1 MDASFSSE
9 QSRNLLAAA
18 RRLLPGAIVL
28 NTREQVLEAMELG
41 LERSKIFG
49 RVIVNSWTTAD
60 NFAVDVT
67 GLEIADLERLQR
79 AADTGAFDEPRGG
92 AASSGRGS
100 SGAGGGGGEG
110 QYGGGQYGG

>member
-9 QSRNLLAAA
+9 QSRNLLAAS
-18 RRLLPGAIVL
+18 RRLLPSAIVL
-28 NTREQVLEAMELG
+28 TTREQVLEAMELG

-49 RVIVNSWTTAD
+49 RVIVNSWTSAD

-79 AADTGAFDEPRGG
+79 ASDTGAFDEPRGG
-92 AASSGRGS
+92 GGGGGR
-100 SGAGGGGGEG
+100 GGGEG

>member
-9 QSRNLLAAA
+9 QSRNLLAAS

-60 NFAVDVT
+60 NFAIDVT

-79 AADTGAFDEPRGG
+79 AADSGAFDEPRGG
-92 AASSGRGS
+92 GGGGRGS
-100 SGAGGGGGEG
+100 SGGGGEG

>member
-18 RRLLPGAIVL
+18 RRLLPSAIVL

-41 LERSKIFG
+41 LERSKVFG
-49 RVIVNSWTTAD
+49 RVIVNSWTSAD
-60 NFAVDVT
+60 NFAIDVT

-92 AASSGRGS
+92 GGGS
-100 SGAGGGGGEG
+100 SRGGGGGGEG

>member
-18 RRLLPGAIVL
+18 RRLLPSAIVL

-41 LERSKIFG
+41 LERSKVFG
-49 RVIVNSWTTAD
+49 RVIVNSWTSAE
-60 NFAVDVT
+60 NFAIDVT

-92 AASSGRGS
+92 G
-100 SGAGGGGGEG
+100 GAGGARAGAEG

>member
-18 RRLLPGAIVL
+18 RRLLPSAIVL

-49 RVIVNSWTTAD
+49 RVIVNSWTSAD
-60 NFAVDVT
+60 NFAIDVT

-79 AADTGAFDEPRGG
+79 ASDNGAFDEPRGG
-92 AASSGRGS
+92 GGGAAAR
-100 SGAGGGGGEG
+100 GGGGEG

>member
-18 RRLLPGAIVL
+18 RRLLPGSIVL

-49 RVIVNSWTTAD
+49 RVIVNSWTSAD
-60 NFAVDVT
+60 NFAIDVT

-92 AASSGRGS
+92 GGRASS
-100 SGAGGGGGEG
+100 SGGGGGGEG

>member
-18 RRLLPGAIVL
+18 RRLLPSAIVL

-60 NFAVDVT
+60 SFAIDVT

-79 AADTGAFDEPRGG
+79 ASDSGAFDEPRGG
-92 AASSGRGS
+92 GATGGRSSGG
-100 SGAGGGGGEG
+100 GGGGGEG

>member
-18 RRLLPGAIVL
+18 RRLLPSAIVL

-41 LERSKIFG
+41 LERSKVFG
-49 RVIVNSWTTAD
+49 RVIVNSWTSAE

-92 AASSGRGS
+92 
-100 SGAGGGGGEG
+100 GGGGGARAGAEG

>member
-18 RRLLPGAIVL
+18 RRLLPSAIVL

-49 RVIVNSWTTAD
+49 RVIVNSWTSAD
-60 NFAVDVT
+60 NFAIDVT

-79 AADTGAFDEPRGG
+79 ASDTGAFDEPRGG
-92 AASSGRGS
+92 GGGTAR
-100 SGAGGGGGEG
+100 GGGGGEG

>member
-9 QSRNLLAAA
+9 QSRNLLAAS
-18 RRLLPGAIVL
+18 RRLLPGSIVL

-49 RVIVNSWTTAD
+49 RVIINSWTSSD
-60 NFAVDVT
+60 NFAIDVT

-79 AADTGAFDEPRGG
+79 ASDNGVFDEARGG
-92 AASSGRGS
+92 GGGRPS
-100 SGAGGGGGEG
+100 GGGGEG

>member
-18 RRLLPGAIVL
+18 RRLLPSAIVL

-49 RVIVNSWTTAD
+49 RVIVNSWTSAD
-60 NFAVDVT
+60 NFAIDVT

-79 AADTGAFDEPRGG
+79 ASDSGAFDEPRAGGG
-92 AASSGRGS
+92 ASRG
-100 SGAGGGGGEG
+100 GGGGGGGEG

>member
-18 RRLLPGAIVL
+18 RRLLPSAIVL

-41 LERSKIFG
+41 LERSKVFG
-49 RVIVNSWTTAD
+49 RVIVNSWTSAD
-60 NFAVDVT
+60 NFAIDVT

-79 AADTGAFDEPRGG
+79 AADSGAFDEPRSGG
-92 AASSGRGS
+92 GGRGS
-100 SGAGGGGGEG
+100 SSSSGGGGGGEG

>member
-18 RRLLPGAIVL
+18 RRLLPSAIVL

-49 RVIVNSWTTAD
+49 RVIVNSWTSAD
-60 NFAVDVT
+60 NFAIDVT

-79 AADTGAFDEPRGG
+79 ASDSGAFDEPR
-92 AASSGRGS
+92 
-100 SGAGGGGGEG
+100 AGGGGGGGGGRAAGEG

>member
-18 RRLLPGAIVL
+18 RRLLPSAIVL

-41 LERSKIFG
+41 LERSKVFG
-49 RVIVNSWTTAD
+49 RVIVNSWTSAD
-60 NFAVDVT
+60 NFAIDVT

-92 AASSGRGS
+92 
-100 SGAGGGGGEG
+100 GGGGQRGGGEG